1 MRSWSPSPV
10 AGLVAGTMYGHIA
23 LYPPHWSCLV
33 MPTDDSKRQIVWLC
47 PKHGH
52 SDIESEVRKTVR
64 FRVYVNSQQRNLI
77 RPYRAVSSSWELPR
91 DAYR

>member
-52 SDIESEVRKTVR
+52 SDIELEVRKTGP
-64 FRVYVNSQQRNLI
+64 FRVYANLQKRKDI
-77 RPYRAVSSSWELPR
+77 RPYRAVSSSWELPS
-91 DAYR
+91 DAY